1 MSTVVEL
8 DETDIKI
15 LNLLIKDSRTKL
27 TDVAEEC
34 GTTSVSVI
42 NRIKKLKMLNVI
54 TGSTLFLSTERVGL
68 PVFAVIG
75 VNIDAGREPEVLK
88 ALEEQAS
95 LVEPIQSHGEYD
107 MVTIVF
113 AKNISELDKI
123 AFSLKEQHGALKV
136 TINVISSLH
145 LLFDNVN
152 LAPSK
157 RKH

>member
-1 MSTVVEL
+1 MSTVVEF

-15 LNLLIKDSRTKL
+15 LNMLIKDSRTKL
-27 TDVAEEC
+27 TDIAKEC
-34 GTTSVSVI
+34 GTTSVSII
-42 NRIKKLKMLNVI
+42 NRIKKLKTLNVI
-54 TGSTLFLSTERVGL
+54 TGSTLFLSTEPVGL
-68 PVFAVIG
+68 PVFAVVG

-107 MVTIVF
+107 IVTIVF

-123 AFSLKEQHGALKV
+123 AFSLKEQHGASKV
-136 TINVISSLH
+136 TISPISNAH
-145 LLFDNVN
+145 LLFNNIN
-152 LAPSK
+152 LTPLK

>member
-27 TDVAEEC
+27 TDIAQEC

-42 NRIKKLKMLNVI
+42 NRIKKLKTLNVI
-54 TGSTLFLSTERVGL
+54 TGSTLFLSTEHVGV

-95 LVEPIQSHGEYD
+95 LIEPIQSQGEYD
-107 MVTIVF
+107 IVTIVF

-123 AFSLKEQHGALKV
+123 AFSLKEQHGASKV
-136 TINVISSLH
+136 TISVIS
-145 LLFDNVN
+145 NVYLSFSNIN
-152 LAPSK
+152 LTPLK